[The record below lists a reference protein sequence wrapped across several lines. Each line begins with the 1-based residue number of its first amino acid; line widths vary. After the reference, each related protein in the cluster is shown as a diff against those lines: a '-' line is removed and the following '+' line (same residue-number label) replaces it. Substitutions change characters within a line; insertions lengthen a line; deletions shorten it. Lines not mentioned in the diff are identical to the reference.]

1 MNPRTEEPS
10 VPPIRSLTV
19 TAAGD
24 REIVMTR
31 SFDAPRRLV
40 FEAITEPEL
49 VKQWLT
55 GPPGWTMNVCEID
68 LRVGGRYRYG
78 WQHVDGRTMGMGGVY
93 REIAAPERVVA
104 TEKFDDAW
112 YPGEA
117 LGTIALAEQG
127 GRTTL
132 TQTIRYESRAA
143 RDGVLKSPMES
154 GVAASYDRLA
164 ELVAAQQDAAKGATK
179 GPAKGPAKGP
189 VRGKGTQG
197 A

>member
-1 MNPRTEEPS
+1 
-10 VPPIRSLTV
+10 VQPISRLTV

-40 FEAITEPEL
+40 FEAITKPEL
-49 VKQWLT
+49 VKRWLT
-55 GPPGWTMNVCEID
+55 GPPGWTMAVCEID
-68 LRVGGRYRYG
+68 LRVGGRYRYA
-78 WQHVDGRTMGMGGVY
+78 WQHDDGRTMAMGGVY

-104 TEKFDDAW
+104 TEKFDDPW

-132 TQTIRYESRAA
+132 LQTIRYESRAV
-143 RDGVLKSPMES
+143 RDGVLKSPMEK
-154 GVAASYDRLA
+154 GVAHGYDQLEALLA
-164 ELVAAQQDAAKGATK
+164 ELAAKGK
-179 GPAKGPAKGP
+179 GARKP
-189 VRGKGTQG
+189 
-197 A
+197 

>member
-1 MNPRTEEPS
+1 
-10 VPPIRSLTV
+10 VHPIGSLRV

-40 FEAITEPEL
+40 FEAITKPEL
-49 VKQWLT
+49 VKRWLT
-55 GPPGWTMNVCEID
+55 GPPGWTMAVCEID

-78 WQHVDGRTMGMGGVY
+78 WQHVDGGTMAMGGVY

-117 LGTIALAEQG
+117 LGTIALTEQD
-127 GRTTL
+127 GRTML

-154 GVAASYDRLA
+154 GVAASYDKLA
-164 ELVAAQQDAAKGATK
+164 ELVASQQALTKGAARGAAKD
-179 GPAKGPAKGP
+179 PAKGPIKG
-189 VRGKGTQG
+189 RGTQG

>member
-1 MNPRTEEPS
+1 
-10 VPPIRSLTV
+10 VQPIGSLKV
-19 TAAGD
+19 TSAGD

-40 FEAITEPEL
+40 FEAITKPDL
-49 VKQWLT
+49 IVRWLT

-68 LRVGGRYRYG
+68 LVVGGRYRYG
-78 WQHVDGRTMGMGGVY
+78 WQNVDGSTMAMGGVY
-93 REIAAPERVVA
+93 REIVVPERVVA

-117 LGTIALAEQG
+117 LGTFALVEQG

-132 TQTIRYESRAA
+132 TQTVRYESRAA
-143 RDGVLKSPMES
+143 RDSVLKSPMES
-154 GVAASYDRLA
+154 GVAASYDKLA
-164 ELVAAQQDAAKGATK
+164 EVLAAQQAPIKGAAKGPIK
-179 GPAKGPAKGP
+179 
-189 VRGKGTQG
+189 GKGAQR